1 MDCEE
6 DSNGKVSWAE
16 ILSKVSVAELTVEE
30 IVKFARDGLDTI
42 EKEQVEKKKKNN
54 GKTSKKPRNSFRKKK
69 NQI

>member
-1 MDCEE
+1 MECEE
-6 DSNGKVSWAE
+6 DSNGKIIGAE